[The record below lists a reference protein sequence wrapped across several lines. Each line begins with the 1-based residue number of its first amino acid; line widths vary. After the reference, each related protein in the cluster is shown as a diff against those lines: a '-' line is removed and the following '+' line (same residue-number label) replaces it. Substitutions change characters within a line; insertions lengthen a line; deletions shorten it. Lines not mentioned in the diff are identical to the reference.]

1 MLISISELDAVMFAT
16 RPLGVVIV
24 PPPEVPVPFT
34 AQAPRRPRL
43 AAPMLL
49 LLLATTLA
57 CAAPADDETP
67 PPVNPAG
74 ILSQWT
80 GHLTG
85 QFSQAK
91 QTVGEKTT
99 DLLGQAMGL
108 LGVPYRRGGTSENT
122 GFDCS
127 GFVRYV
133 FQQAANLTLPHGA
146 RAISQVGTNI
156 SKNELQPGDLVFFN
170 TLKSVYSHVGIYV
183 GNNRFIH
190 SPSAGGTISVTDMN
204 DAYWAKRFTGARHIE
219 AKDLAAVDP
228 TKTTK

>member
-1 MLISISELDAVMFAT
+1 MQQAHRASA
-16 RPLGVVIV
+16 PQGK
-24 PPPEVPVPFT
+24 PVEWAIWYSWPQQPCFS
-34 AQAPRRPRL
+34 PMPIRRLVLSLSLLVALQSL
-43 AAPMLL
+43 AAPH
-49 LLLATTLA
+49 
-57 CAAPADDETP
+57 DDDMP
-67 PPVNPAG
+67 PPVPVSPGLLA
-74 ILSQWT
+74 QWS
-80 GHLTG
+80 GSLTS
-85 QFSQAK
+85 QFSVAR
-91 QTVGEKTT
+91 QTVGEKAT
-99 DLLGQAMGL
+99 DMLTQAMGL
-108 LGVPYRRGGTSENT
+108 LGVPYRRGGSSEET